1 MRRSILM
8 LMFPLLLAG
17 CSSDYAYQREA
28 SLQAHSVYPQNYR
41 SEILALMRTYLNDP
55 TGVRDAYVSQPTQR
69 MLDGVNRYFSCVRYI
84 AKKTGGQYAP
94 SRDSLVLFR
103 SGRLERIVDS
113 EVMARAQCKDAAYVP
128 FPELQQM
135 TR

>member
-55 TGVRDAYVSQPTQR
+55 TGVRDAFVSEPAQR
-69 MLDGVNRYFSCVRYI
+69 AIDGADRYASCVRYN
-84 AKKTGGQYAP
+84 AKKSGGGYAG
-94 SRDSLVLFR
+94 SRDSMVLFR
-103 SGRLERIVDS
+103 AGRLDRIMDS
-113 EVMARAQCKDAAYVP
+113 EFARAQCKTAKYAP

-135 TR
+135 SR

>member
-1 MRRSILM
+1 MRRLM
-8 LMFPLLLAG
+8 LLFPLLIAG

-28 SLQAHSVYPQNYR
+28 NLQAHSVYPQNYR
-41 SEILALMRTYLNDP
+41 SEIVALMRTYLNDP
-55 TGVRDAYVSQPTQR
+55 TGVRDASVSEPTQR
-69 MLDGVNRYFSCVRYI
+69 ALDGANRYFSCVRYT

-113 EVMARAQCKDAAYVP
+113 EIMSRAQCKDAAYVP